1 MSGKQLGFG
10 DYEQTTAKKCTKRE
24 RFLTEMEAVVPWK
37 ALIELIEPHYPKTGS
52 KGGRPPYPLETML
65 RIHLMQQWY
74 DLSDPA
80 MEDAL
85 IEVPTMRRF
94 AGINLISD
102 RIPDETTILSFRHL
116 LEKHDLSKQIFEM
129 VKAHLKSHGM
139 AMKQG
144 TIIDATLIAAPSS
157 TKNKKGER
165 DPEIHQTRKGKQWY
179 FGMKVHIGV
188 DKDNGLIHSIETTA
202 ANVHD
207 LTPAAELL
215 HGQENVVYADSGY
228 QGIEKREE
236 MKGKAI
242 GFRVAMRPGKRRAL
256 PDTPEGRLDDLIET
270 AKAHIRAKGEHPF
283 RVIKRQFSF
292 QKTRF
297 RGMLKNAC
305 KVNVLAA
312 LANLFMP
319 PPPDQRWVGGVM
331 LRISETHPQP
341 PPHHRASPPRDS
353 GPGRAPSATAFAVSR
368 ALRLPDG
375 GAAEAATW
383 GALLPQTLRRELGG
397 APARCAVGPAAC
409 PHASG

>member
-1 MSGKQLGFG
+1 MAGFMGGKQLGFG
-10 DYEQTTAKKCTKRE
+10 DYEQSTARKRTKRE
-24 RFLTEMEAVVPWK
+24 RFLAQMEAVVPWRALI
-37 ALIELIEPHYPKTGS
+37 ALIEPCYPKTGS

-94 AGINLISD
+94 AGIDLISE
-102 RIPDETTILSFRHL
+102 RIPDETTILAFRHL
-116 LEKHDLSKQIFEM
+116 LERHDFGKQIFET
-129 VKAHLKSHGM
+129 VKAHLKANGM

-165 DPEIHQTRKGKQWY
+165 DAEMHQTKKGNQWY

-188 DKDNGLIHSIETTA
+188 DKDNGLIHSVETTA

-207 LTPAAELL
+207 LTPAPELL
-215 HGQENVVYADSGY
+215 HGEETVVYADAGY
-228 QGIEKREE
+228 QGIEKRDE
-236 MKGKAI
+236 MQGKAI

-283 RVIKRQFSF
+283 RVIKRQFGF

-297 RGMLKNAC
+297 RGMLKNSC

-312 LANLFMP
+312 LANLFMA
-319 PPPDQRWVGGVM
+319 R
-331 LRISETHPQP
+331 H
-341 PPHHRASPPRDS
+341 
-353 GPGRAPSATAFAVSR
+353 
-368 ALRLPDG
+368 
-375 GAAEAATW
+375 
-383 GALLPQTLRRELGG
+383 LLLCKT
-397 APARCAVGPAAC
+397 
-409 PHASG
+409 

>member
-1 MSGKQLGFG
+1 MGGKQLGFS
-10 DYEQTTAKKCTKRE
+10 DYEQTTARKRTKRE
-24 RFLTEMEAVVPWK
+24 RFLTQMEAVVPWRALI
-37 ALIELIEPHYPKTGS
+37 ALIEPCYPKTGS

-94 AGINLISD
+94 AGIDLISE
-102 RIPDETTILSFRHL
+102 RIPDETTILAFRHL
-116 LEKHDLSKQIFEM
+116 LERHDLGKQIFET
-129 VKAHLKSHGM
+129 VKAHLKANGM

-165 DPEIHQTRKGKQWY
+165 DPEMHQTKKGNQWY

-188 DKDNGLIHSIETTA
+188 DKDNGLIHSVETTS

-207 LTPAAELL
+207 LTPAADLL
-215 HGQENVVYADSGY
+215 HGEETVVYADAGY

-236 MKGKAI
+236 MQGKAI

-283 RVIKRQFSF
+283 RVIKRQFGF
-292 QKTRF
+292 QKTRL
-297 RGMLKNAC
+297 RGMLKNGC

-312 LANLFMP
+312 LANLFMA
-319 PPPDQRWVGGVM
+319 RH
-331 LRISETHPQP
+331 E
-341 PPHHRASPPRDS
+341 
-353 GPGRAPSATAFAVSR
+353 
-368 ALRLPDG
+368 
-375 GAAEAATW
+375 
-383 GALLPQTLRRELGG
+383 LLCKT
-397 APARCAVGPAAC
+397 
-409 PHASG
+409 